1 MRSSMSV
8 FFVIFAVAASG
19 YTPQPPTTISYAS
32 VASLYGIPGGKA
44 ASIGQNLA
52 LNDTRIAQ
60 GSDPAHPEQIHLMYR
75 SPSEIVVQW

>member
-1 MRSSMSV
+1 MSIY
-8 FFVIFAVAASG
+8 FVIFAVAAASG

-52 LNDTRIAQ
+52 INDTRIAQ
-60 GSDPAHPEQIHLMYR
+60 GSDPAHPEQIHLMFR
-75 SPSEIVVQW
+75 SASEIVVQW